1 LRQPGIKI
9 EKDKVTMNSVYDGAE
24 IHYTLDGSNPDAGSL
39 VYSKPFKTQADQIRA
54 IVVLNG
60 KQSVVTIENR

>member
-1 LRQPGIKI
+1 
-9 EKDKVTMNSVYDGAE
+9 MNSVYDGAE
-24 IHYTLDGSNPDAGSL
+24 IHYTLDGSNPDAGSP